1 VGLAPVLLRVA
12 PLPQPRVD
20 SKAVTNPPVP
30 TRQPRGRC
38 FLTPLCRQVCVP
50 TADSIDGLPVN
61 TRRASDADIT
71 ALHELHLQSRAAND
85 KVEAEE
91 AVAPVQPAA
100 GGAPHTPPTPG
111 SGAVPRVKG
120 LYETLDLGKMKCS
133 NFTMHAGDR
142 LYMPYGTL
150 HRAVTGAAGSAHIT
164 IGFPRD
170 GSQRAVKHKK
180 RAWLIF
186 LISLASPHVLYAPHG
201 PGSVRVRRSKRNR
214 IDPHSSNI

>member
-1 VGLAPVLLRVA
+1 M
-12 PLPQPRVD
+12 
-20 SKAVTNPPVP
+20 
-30 TRQPRGRC
+30 
-38 FLTPLCRQVCVP
+38 CVP
-50 TADSIDGLPVN
+50 TADSIDGLPVD

-120 LYETLDLGKMKCS
+120 LYENLDLGKMKCS

-186 LISLASPHVLYAPHG
+186 LISLASPHVRPTWA
-201 PGSVRVRRSKRNR
+201 RVSTCAEKQTKSNR
-214 IDPHSSNI
+214 PPLKQH